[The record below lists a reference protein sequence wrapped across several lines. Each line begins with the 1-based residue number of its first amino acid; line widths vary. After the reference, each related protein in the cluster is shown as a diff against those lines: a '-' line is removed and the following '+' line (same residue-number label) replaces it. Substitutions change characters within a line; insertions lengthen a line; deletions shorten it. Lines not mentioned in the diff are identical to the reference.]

1 MCEYLEP
8 QLIAQEA
15 HKLSRKTAAV
25 PLPDTFAVA
34 DTNGDTDTDTF
45 ADTDTHT
52 DTDTTAISNREQI
65 ARSGNQSN
73 SELNKLMTSAAQLS
87 CSCGRSRYR

>member
-15 HKLSRKTAAV
+15 HKLSQKTAAV

-34 DTNGDTDTDTF
+34 DTVTDTF

-87 CSCGRSRYR
+87 CNCGRSRYR

>member
-52 DTDTTAISNREQI
+52 DTSAISNREQI

-73 SELNKLMTSAAQLS
+73 SELNKLMTSAAAAEL
-87 CSCGRSRYR
+87 RSRYR

>member
-34 DTNGDTDTDTF
+34 DTDTDTF

-52 DTDTTAISNREQI
+52 DTSAISNREQI

-73 SELNKLMTSAAQLS
+73 SELNKLMTSAAAAEL
-87 CSCGRSRYR
+87 RSRYR

>member
-34 DTNGDTDTDTF
+34 DTNGDTDTDTI
-45 ADTDTHT
+45 ADTDTYTDT

-73 SELNKLMTSAAQLS
+73 SELNKLMTSTAQLS
-87 CSCGRSRYR
+87 CSCCRSR

>member
-25 PLPDTFAVA
+25 PLADTFAVA
-34 DTNGDTDTDTF
+34 DTDTDTF

-52 DTDTTAISNREQI
+52 DTSAISNREQI

-73 SELNKLMTSAAQLS
+73 SELNKLMTSAAAAEL
-87 CSCGRSRYR
+87 RSRYR